1 MTILRLTEGL
11 REKDSQIKILRN
23 DLKKSEELRLN
34 YALTINTMANYSL
47 SAELKKYFGTII
59 LSRIK
64 FQNLFIF
71 VFLFLII
78 WYLIIYCFTSILN

>member
-47 SAELKKYFGTII
+47 SAELKKYFGTIMSVADEFCQVKSEQI
-59 LSRIK
+59 PSMI
-64 FQNLFIF
+64 Q
-71 VFLFLII
+71 
-78 WYLIIYCFTSILN
+78 S